1 MDYLKQL
8 NEQQQKA
15 VLYTEGP
22 LLVLAGAGSGKTR
35 VLTYRI
41 AYLIADKGV
50 HPWNI
55 LAITFTNKAA
65 DEMKQRVAN
74 LVGVLSKDIWI
85 STFHSSCARI
95 LRQEIDKIGYERNFT
110 IFDDG
115 DQSAMIKECIKEL
128 ALSDKYFPEREVK
141 AKISNAKNN
150 LIGPADYL
158 KYFGGDFR
166 ADKIA
171 QLYSLYQNKLRQN
184 NALDFD
190 DLIMKTIE
198 LFQLRPDVLEF
209 YQHKFKYILVD
220 EYQDTNYAQYI
231 MVQMLSRRYR
241 NLCVVGDDDQSI
253 YGWRGADIRNIL
265 DFEKDFPDAK
275 VIKLEQNYRSTQ
287 NILNAANSV
296 ISNNSGR
303 KGKRLWTMN
312 KPGERIKCYMAYN
325 EHDEAQFICH
335 RILEGVQKEGRR
347 YGDFAVLYRMNA
359 QSRAIEENMMYAGIP
374 YRVVGGL
381 RFYDRKEI
389 KDIIAYLRVIVNPL
403 DSVSLR
409 RIINEPK
416 RGIGDATIKAMEQLA
431 EENNQ
436 SLFDVIWNIEQ
447 WEAVSSRAKNKIKPF
462 ADILVQL
469 MAMKE
474 LVPPSEFIQQ
484 VLDLTGY
491 MKALE
496 AEGSEEA
503 KTRLENIGQLVSA
516 VKEFESSAE
525 EPTLEA
531 FLENVA
537 LISSVDELEEG
548 SDAVVLMTIHGAK
561 GLEFPVVFIA
571 GMEEGLFP
579 SSRAFNEESQME
591 EERRLCYVAITRA
604 RQQLYMTC
612 ARQRMIFGN
621 IMDGIPS
628 RFLDEI
634 PDELLEGVAE
644 PVSQKQGCDSDKAV
658 RKPTAKSTGNA
669 PKTAYRPGDK
679 IKHSQFGVG
688 TIVEVKGHGDDIEL
702 KVAFP
707 KNGVKQLLVKYA
719 PIEPL

>member
-1 MDYLKQL
+1 MDHLKQL

-41 AYLIADKGV
+41 AHLINDKGV
-50 HPWNI
+50 SPWNI

-65 DEMKQRVAN
+65 DEMKQRVAG
-74 LVGVLSKDIWI
+74 LVGVISKDIWI
-85 STFHSSCARI
+85 STFHSCCAHI
-95 LRQEIDKIGYERNFT
+95 LRREIDKIGYERNFT

-115 DQSAMIKECIKEL
+115 DQSTLIKECVKEM
-128 ALSDKYFPEREVK
+128 ALNDKYFSDRDIK

-171 QLYSLYQNKLRQN
+171 QLYALYQKKLQSN

-198 LFQLRPDVLEF
+198 LFQLRPDVLDF
-209 YQHKFKYILVD
+209 YQQKFKYILVD
-220 EYQDTNYAQYI
+220 EYQDTNYAQYM
-231 MVQMLSRRYR
+231 MVQMLSRRYK

-265 DFEKDFPDAK
+265 EFEKDFPDAK

-287 NILNAANSV
+287 NILDAANNV
-296 ISNNSGR
+296 IGNNRGR
-303 KGKRLWTMN
+303 KGKKLWTAN
-312 KPGERIKCYMAYN
+312 KPGERIRCYAAYN

-335 RILEGVQKEGRR
+335 RILEGVQNDGRR

-359 QSRAIEENMMYAGIP
+359 QSRAIEENMVYAGIP
-374 YRVVGGL
+374 YKVIGGL

-389 KDIIAYLRVIVNPL
+389 KDIIAYLRVIANPM

-416 RGIGDATIKAMEQLA
+416 RGIGDATVRAMEDLA
-431 EENNQ
+431 QKSGQ
-436 SLFDVIWNIEQ
+436 SLFDIIWNIDQIDEI
-447 WEAVSSRAKNKIKPF
+447 SSRVKNRIKPF
-462 ADILVQL
+462 ADAMVQL

-474 LVPPSEFIQQ
+474 LLSPSEFIQQ
-484 VLDLTGY
+484 LLDATGY
-491 MKALE
+491 IRALE
-496 AEGSEEA
+496 AEDTDEA
-503 KTRLENIGQLVSA
+503 KARIDNIGQLVSA
-516 VKEFESSAE
+516 VKEFENSAD

-537 LISSVDELEEG
+537 LISGTDELSEDG
-548 SDAVVLMTIHGAK
+548 DAVVLMTIHGAK
-561 GLEFPVVFIA
+561 GLEFPVVFIS

-579 SSRAFNEESQME
+579 SGRAFNEESQME

-604 RQQLYMTC
+604 RQQLYMTY

-634 PDELLEGVAE
+634 PQELLEGVGQAIE
-644 PVSQKQGCDSDKAV
+644 GKDSIAV
-658 RKPTAKSTGNA
+658 TKIHDRSDADAKVFYKLGE
-669 PKTAYRPGDK
+669 K
-679 IKHSQFGVG
+679 IKHPRFGVG
-688 TIVEVKGHGDDIEL
+688 TIVEVKGSGEDIEL

-707 KNGVKQLLVKYA
+707 KGGVKQLLVKYA
-719 PIEPL
+719 PIEPI

>member
-41 AYLIADKGV
+41 AYLIADKGIP
-50 HPWNI
+50 PWNI

-65 DEMKQRVAN
+65 DEMKQRVAS
-74 LVGVLSKDIWI
+74 LVGVVSKDIWI

-110 IFDDG
+110 IFDEN
-115 DQSAMIKECIKEL
+115 DQSTLIEECIKEM
-128 ALSDKYFPEREVK
+128 ALNEKYFSDREIK

-150 LIGPADYL
+150 LIGPNDYL
-158 KYFGGDFR
+158 KYFGSDFR

-171 QLYSLYQNKLRQN
+171 QLYSLYQIKLRAN

-198 LFQLRPDVLEF
+198 LFTMRPDVLEF
-209 YQHKFKYILVD
+209 YQHKFRYILVD
-220 EYQDTNYAQYI
+220 EYQDTNYAQYTFI
-231 MVQMLSRRYR
+231 KMISRLYR

-287 NILNAANSV
+287 TILDAANSV
-296 ISNNSGR
+296 IVNNKGR
-303 KGKRLWTMN
+303 KGKNLWTSN
-312 KPGERIKCYMAYN
+312 KQGERIKCYVAYN

-335 RILEGVQKEGRR
+335 RILEGVQHEGRK
-347 YGDFAVLYRMNA
+347 YSDFAILYRMNA
-359 QSRAIEENMMYAGIP
+359 QSRAIEASMVYAGIP
-374 YRVVGGL
+374 YKVVGGL

-389 KDIIAYLRVIVNPL
+389 KDVIAYLRVLVNPA

-416 RGIGDATIKAMEQLA
+416 RGIGNTTMRAIEEAAQQA
-431 EENNQ
+431 EQ
-436 SLFDVIWNIEQ
+436 SLFETIWNIDRLEN
-447 WEAVSSRAKNKIKPF
+447 VSVRIKSKIKPF
-462 ADILVQL
+462 VEMMVQL
-469 MAMKE
+469 MALKE
-474 LVPPSEFIQQ
+474 LLQPSELIQQ
-484 VLDLTGY
+484 LLGVTGY
-491 MKALE
+491 LKALE
-496 AEGSEEA
+496 DENTDEA
-503 KTRLENIGQLVSA
+503 NTRIDNIGQLVSA
-516 VKEFESSAE
+516 VKEFEASAD

-537 LISSVDELEEG
+537 LISSVDELAEDND
-548 SDAVVLMTIHGAK
+548 SVTLMTIHGAK
-561 GLEFPVVFIA
+561 GLEFPVVFIT

-579 SSRAFNEESQME
+579 SSRAFNDEEQME
-591 EERRLCYVAITRA
+591 EERWLCYVAITRA
-604 RQQLYMTC
+604 RQQLYMTY

-621 IMDGIPS
+621 TVEGIPS
-628 RFLDEI
+628 RFLDEV
-634 PDELLEGVAE
+634 PQELLEGIGE
-644 PVSQKQGCDSDKAV
+644 PDDNDSSLSKRTEKAASIN
-658 RKPTAKSTGNA
+658 RSSSYKLGE
-669 PKTAYRPGDK
+669 K
-679 IKHSQFGVG
+679 IRHQQFGVS
-688 TIVEVKGHGDDIEL
+688 TIVEIKNRGDDVEL

-719 PIEPL
+719 PIEPI